1 MKKIITAALLASML
15 LALTSCKDTDSSN
28 VKRFYYRLQGK
39 WESSTTNPYEY
50 SGELEITSNR
60 ITITGYEPLPW
71 YGLSDDQ
78 RPFKDLPKG
87 RSMPG
92 YSEEYKEDGITH
104 GKIFIENG
112 DKVESFDYV
121 YWEDNPPE
129 KKYNLTPY
137 LRFKING
144 RDEDLDYIGP

>member
-1 MKKIITAALLASML
+1 MKKIITVALLASML
-15 LALTSCKDTDSSN
+15 LALTSCKDTGSSN
-28 VKRFYYRLQGK
+28 VKSFYYRLRGK
-39 WESSTTNPYEY
+39 WESSTTDVYDY
-50 SGELEITSNR
+50 YGELEITSNR
-60 ITITGYEPLPW
+60 ITITGYEKPPLW
-71 YGLSDDQ
+71 YGLNDDQ

-112 DKVESFDYV
+112 DKVESFDYI
-121 YWEDNPPE
+121 YWEDNPPG
-129 KKYNLTPY
+129 KGLTPY